1 MARKKIVKKIDVKD
15 DLDPNN
21 DEFVVKSMSFL
32 DWAVERRKQL
42 GALMLLIL
50 LAAIAGIIFNRVME
64 SEKESSSTLLEAG
77 LEVAV
82 APIIPSEDDI
92 PAANADDDRV
102 WFETTEAKTSKS
114 LELFGKVIEQKPGS
128 TYAAM
133 AALNMAAAKY
143 DTGKY
148 DEAIKQYNTFLSSID
163 ETTKWLQPNAIE
175 GLGQALEASGKIDE
189 ARAEYKKLSSNEE
202 GDIALIGK
210 YNEARLIAKTD
221 KDTAVT
227 MLKEVVDKVR
237 DSGKTDKFNFLF
249 VEARERLLDLDP
261 DAVVPDLPTGMDLNN
276 MDPAMLQR
284 LIQARQA
291 AAKGASL

>member
-21 DEFVVKSMSFL
+21 DEFMVKSMSFL

-50 LAAIAGIIFNRVME
+50 LAAIGGIVANNIMDAD
-64 SEKESSSTLLEAG
+64 KESSSALLEAG

-82 APIIPSEDDI
+82 APIIPSENDI
-92 PAANADDDRV
+92 PAADDGKV

-133 AALNMAAAKY
+133 ATLNMAAAKY

-148 DEAIKQYNTFLSSID
+148 DEAVKQYKAFLSSMD
-163 ETTKWLQPNAIE
+163 ETTKWLQSNAIE

-189 ARAEYKKLSSNEE
+189 ARTEYKKLSTNAE

-210 YNEARLIAKTD
+210 YNEARLIEKTD
-221 KDTAVT
+221 KDTAIT

-249 VEARERLLDLDP
+249 VEAREHLLALDP

-291 AAKGASL
+291 SAGGASL